1 MTAPL
6 TQIDP
11 DDVPEATVR
20 KRRGFSFVWLVPLVA
35 AAIAVW
41 LGIVTLREQG
51 PTITVSFDTADG
63 LEAGKTKIKYKD
75 VEIGVVDEVRLSE
88 DFDGIIAIA
97 KIAKPA
103 SRLMAEDTRFWVV
116 RPRIGLSGVTGLGT
130 LLSGAFIEIDPGTG
144 SPATE
149 FTGLKEPPP
158 VTSNVPGRQFVLEA
172 DTLGSIER
180 GAPIYYN
187 GLRVGQVLSYH
198 LDPGQRSFT
207 IPIFIEA
214 PHDQL
219 VRSGSH
225 FWNASGVDVSVSGEG
240 VNVSMESLP
249 ALLGGGVAF
258 DTPGIEA
265 GGEAGPAESRFRLF
279 ANRRQI
285 DEAAFTTKIPYIAH
299 FEGSVRGLHSG
310 SPVEFHGIRVGRV
323 TDVRMVLDP
332 GTLDLSIPVTFEIEP
347 GHIDI
352 RGAAPGLAPYEGMA
366 EFVRKGLRAQL
377 KSGNILTGELLVD
390 LDFHPEAPAG
400 ELRMGGVY
408 PEIPT
413 VPADM
418 EEIARSVNEVLGK
431 IASAPI
437 PELVEEVRSVVGKV
451 DLLVASPEAA
461 GALIALHKAAEDL

>member
-1 MTAPL
+1 MSMTAPL

-187 GLRVGQVLSYH
+187 GLRVGQVLSYS
-198 LDPGQRSFT
+198 PIISTPVNGASPYRSSSRRLTTSWCAAAATFGT
-207 IPIFIEA
+207 RA
-214 PHDQL
+214 
-219 VRSGSH
+219 
-225 FWNASGVDVSVSGEG
+225 
-240 VNVSMESLP
+240 VSMYRSP
-249 ALLGGGVAF
+249 ARAL
-258 DTPGIEA
+258 TCRWNPC
-265 GGEAGPAESRFRLF
+265 
-279 ANRRQI
+279 
-285 DEAAFTTKIPYIAH
+285 
-299 FEGSVRGLHSG
+299 
-310 SPVEFHGIRVGRV
+310 
-323 TDVRMVLDP
+323 
-332 GTLDLSIPVTFEIEP
+332 
-347 GHIDI
+347 
-352 RGAAPGLAPYEGMA
+352 
-366 EFVRKGLRAQL
+366 LR
-377 KSGNILTGELLVD
+377 S
-390 LDFHPEAPAG
+390 
-400 ELRMGGVY
+400 
-408 PEIPT
+408 
-413 VPADM
+413 
-418 EEIARSVNEVLGK
+418 
-431 IASAPI
+431 
-437 PELVEEVRSVVGKV
+437 
-451 DLLVASPEAA
+451 
-461 GALIALHKAAEDL
+461 